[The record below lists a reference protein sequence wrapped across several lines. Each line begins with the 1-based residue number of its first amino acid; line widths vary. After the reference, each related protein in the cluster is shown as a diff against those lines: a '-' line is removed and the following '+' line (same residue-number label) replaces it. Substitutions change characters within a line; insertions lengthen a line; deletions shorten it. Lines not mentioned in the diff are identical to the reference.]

1 MSKVGKTM
9 AFLCVMIITAK
20 AMKAKIR
27 SYREIR
33 PRTSSDKVIADIM
46 DACKSGNIAVLSS
59 LADGKPILN
68 EIEKNGVSPLVV
80 ASSNGHTGIVRH
92 ILQHE
97 HYVISPDILAHSA
110 SVAKSNG
117 HDKVRSLLTLYYIK
131 YIRYSA

>member
-33 PRTSSDKVIADIM
+33 PGTSSDKVIADIM

-80 ASSNGHTGIVRH
+80 ASSNGHTG
-92 ILQHE
+92 
-97 HYVISPDILAHSA
+97 
-110 SVAKSNG
+110 
-117 HDKVRSLLTLYYIK
+117 
-131 YIRYSA
+131 